1 MVEEKKSSQHAIKDV
16 SFRVVK
22 ATVKAALI
30 YVAYFFLAPLLA
42 PIFELVP
49 SLMGTIEAFVIVYI
63 VLMIMGDLTERTIF
77 QYFFSTAR
85 SLFVIA
91 YLIISLGDGIISVG
105 YENFSL
111 SVNLTMFYTFAVVL
125 SLLGFARSVLQ
136 AINFLNERVET
147 SSGLQP

>member
-1 MVEEKKSSQHAIKDV
+1 MVDAKKKKPNIIKDYA
-16 SFRVVK
+16 FRAVK
-22 ATVKAALI
+22 ASVKGALVYII
-30 YVAYFFLAPLLA
+30 YFLLA
-42 PIFELVP
+42 PMLMPLLELVP
-49 SLMGTIEAFVIVYI
+49 GLVGTIETFVIVYI
-63 VLMIMGDLTERTIF
+63 VLMMLGELTAGTIF
-77 QYFFSTAR
+77 QCFFSTAR

>member
-1 MVEEKKSSQHAIKDV
+1 MAEAKKKSQNTIKDI
-16 SFRVVK
+16 SFRIVK
-22 ATVKAALI
+22 ATVKAALVYVI
-30 YVAYFFLAPLLA
+30 YFLLAPLLV
-42 PIFELVP
+42 PLLELVP
-49 SLMGTIEAFVIVYI
+49 GLAGTIESFVIFYNL
-63 VLMIMGDLTERTIF
+63 LMIMGDLTERTIF

-91 YLIISLGDGIISVG
+91 YLIISLGDGIINVD

>member
-1 MVEEKKSSQHAIKDV
+1 MVDAKKKKPNIIKDYA
-16 SFRVVK
+16 FRAVK
-22 ATVKAALI
+22 ASVKGALVYII
-30 YVAYFFLAPLLA
+30 YFLLA
-42 PIFELVP
+42 PMLMPLLELVP
-49 SLMGTIEAFVIVYI
+49 GLVGTIETFVIVYI